1 MEGNE
6 HADRAAREALEVPGI
21 HTDYLTYQDANLVVN
36 RLITAKW
43 QLRWNATQ
51 GKLKQIRPGI
61 EPWPLELNRR
71 GQVLITRLRIG
82 HTRITHDYLMTRGRP
97 PECPR
102 CPTTIL
108 TVKHILI
115 ECPHLRDI
123 RRKHRLGNSLK
134 EILGRTADVERV
146 IAFLTEIQLIEQ
158 I

>member
-1 MEGNE
+1 MI
-6 HADRAAREALEVPGI
+6 AAR
-21 HTDYLTYQDANLVVN
+21 
-36 RLITAKW
+36 W
-43 QLRWNATQ
+43 QLKWNATQ